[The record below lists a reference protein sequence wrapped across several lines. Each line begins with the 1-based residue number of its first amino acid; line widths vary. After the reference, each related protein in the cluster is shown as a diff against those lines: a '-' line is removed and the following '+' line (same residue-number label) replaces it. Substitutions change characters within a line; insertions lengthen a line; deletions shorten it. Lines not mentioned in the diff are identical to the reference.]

1 MEDPVGGWVLTRISG
16 PVPRDRL
23 LNVSGGSSS
32 FRAYE
37 AADFGWGRPR
47 RTVPVRTKHDGQ
59 VALVRARDGDGV
71 QVSVS
76 MLRRAHMDAFRSL
89 FLELLG

>member
-1 MEDPVGGWVLTRISG
+1 MLEDPVRGWDAIRVVCSI
-16 PVPRDRL
+16 PMDRL
-23 LNVSGGSSS
+23 VNVSGSSS

-37 AADFGWGRPR
+37 AADFGWGRPT
-47 RTVPVRTKHDGQ
+47 RTVPVTMNHDGQ

-76 MLRRAHMDAFRSL
+76 MLRRAHMDTFKSM